1 MIKYWNL
8 YFHPFRNRS
17 SANTCSREINR
28 ACYGAVSLI
37 CDVITLSSEE
47 RFRHMK
53 AEAFFSSMEMSSTP
67 SWPDAAPMSKLFFR
81 PLR

>member
-17 SANTCSREINR
+17 SANTCS
-28 ACYGAVSLI
+28 AVMSDGESEL
-37 CDVITLSSEE
+37 CSSAA
-47 RFRHMK
+47 FRHRK
-53 AEAFFSSMEMSSTP
+53 NPHHRSSSAP